1 LYSQTKLCYFC
12 DTRVFILYNNK
23 SRFDNTFSMKH
34 ILFFILFFA
43 AVTVSAQTEFGTKYR
58 PIAAPKFGAKPKKT
72 PLPEVKDPQANNMD
86 IPSIKTPNVF
96 DNTSIT
102 PKSQLQVGVE
112 KSKFTMSTETD
123 FANPGD
129 RYVPKMEK
137 DLDKAL
143 KDAGL
148 KEGRGQ
154 LVRKNISLGDFRT
167 KSKYFIVKFRDFGA
181 IDGDLVKVSC
191 NDQVIRDQLFLEG
204 NFKDV
209 KIDLAN
215 GFNKLDFEALNIGS
229 LGGNTAEI
237 RVYDDKGQLVTND
250 YWDNLAAGFKASIV
264 VTKEE

>member
-1 LYSQTKLCYFC
+1 
-12 DTRVFILYNNK
+12 
-23 SRFDNTFSMKH
+23 MKH
-34 ILFFILFFA
+34 ILFFILFFT
-43 AVTVSAQTEFGTKYR
+43 AVTVSAQTEFGTKFR

-72 PLPEVKDPQANNMD
+72 PIPEVKDPQADNMD

-96 DNTSIT
+96 DNTSSIM
-102 PKSQLQVGVE
+102 PKSQLQVGAE

-137 DLDKAL
+137 DLNKAL

-148 KEGRGQ
+148 KEGRGT
-154 LVRKNISLGDFRT
+154 LVKRNISLGDFRT

-181 IDGDLVKVSC
+181 IDGDLVKVSS
-191 NDQVIRDQLFLEG
+191 NDKVIKDQLFLDS

-209 KIDLAN
+209 KIDLSD
-215 GFNKLDFEALNIGS
+215 GFNKLDFEALNIGT

-237 RVYDDKGQLVTND
+237 QVFDDKGQLVTND
-250 YWDNLAAGFKASIV
+250 YWDNLAAGFKASII
-264 VTKEE
+264 VTKE

>member
-1 LYSQTKLCYFC
+1 
-12 DTRVFILYNNK
+12 
-23 SRFDNTFSMKH
+23 MKH
-34 ILFFILFFA
+34 ILFFILLFT
-43 AVTVSAQTEFGTKYR
+43 AVTVSAQTEFGTKFK

-72 PLPEVKDPQANNMD
+72 PIPEIKNPQADNSD

-102 PKSQLQVGVE
+102 PKSQLQVGAE

-129 RYVPKMEK
+129 RYVAKMEK

-148 KEGRGQ
+148 REGRGE
-154 LVRKNISLGDFRT
+154 LVKKNISLGEFKT

-181 IDGDLVKVSC
+181 IDGDLVRVSS
-191 NDQVIRDQLFLEG
+191 NDVVIRDQIFLDS

-209 KIDLAN
+209 KIVLSN

-237 RVYDDKGQLVTND
+237 QVYDDKGQLVTND
-250 YWDNLAAGFKASIV
+250 YWNNLAAGFKASIV
-264 VTKEE
+264 VTKED